1 MKKPNPLYMFVVLL
15 SLSVAGF
22 AIFMAFEGIE
32 GFSFL
37 FPILMILGF
46 VAFVMRVSRLLNNAQ
61 FEERLKIRTT
71 CYSCKEEISADSEF
85 CPKCGVNLVDE
96 IECDY
101 CGHFN
106 PVDVEVCSECKAI
119 LK

>member
-1 MKKPNPLYMFVVLL
+1 MKKPNPLYLFVVLL
-15 SLSVAGF
+15 SLTITGF
-22 AIFMAFEGIE
+22 AFFMVFINVRGFAFIIPTILIFGVV
-32 GFSFL
+32 GF
-37 FPILMILGF
+37 IMYI
-46 VAFVMRVSRLLNNAQ
+46 AKQINTAQ